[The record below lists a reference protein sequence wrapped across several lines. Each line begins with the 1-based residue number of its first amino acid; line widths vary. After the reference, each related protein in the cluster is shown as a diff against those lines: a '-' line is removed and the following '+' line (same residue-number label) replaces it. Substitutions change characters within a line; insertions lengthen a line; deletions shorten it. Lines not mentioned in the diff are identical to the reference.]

1 MFDFLPSM
9 AVFVNVV
16 ESGSFSAAA
25 RNLNLSKSA
34 VSKTIS
40 RLEEGLGTRLL
51 NRTTR
56 KLSLTE
62 AGRSYYEGCRR
73 MLNEAEAANQAVH
86 RLSDAPRGTLRV
98 NLPMSFGTLQVAPL
112 LPLFLQRFPEIDLDA
127 AFDDRPVDLVEEG
140 YDMAIRIGVL
150 SDSSLIARRLAP
162 NRRVLCA
169 APSYLEEQGAPQS
182 PEALAAH
189 SCLLYSYQASGDS
202 WRLIGPDGERRIR
215 VSGRLR
221 LNNGEAIRAA
231 AVAGLGIA
239 YLPTFIAGTDLQA
252 GRLVP
257 ILPDW
262 MDDGLGAVHAVYPA
276 GRHLSPKVRVFIDFL
291 AEHFGKEPS
300 WDQALREACR
310 GQATG

>member
-1 MFDFLPSM
+1 MFEFLPAM

-16 ESGSFSAAA
+16 ESGSFTGAA
-25 RNLNLSKSA
+25 RTLNLSKSA
-34 VSKTIS
+34 VSKTVS
-40 RLEEGLGTRLL
+40 RLEESLGARLL

-62 AGRSYYEGCRR
+62 AGRAYYEGCRR
-73 MLNEAEAANQAVH
+73 MLNEAETASQAVH
-86 RLSDAPRGTLRV
+86 RLNDVPRGTLRV

-112 LPLFLQRFPEIDLDA
+112 LPAFLQRYPEIDLDA

-140 YDMAIRIGVL
+140 YDLAIRIGIL

-162 NRRVLCA
+162 NRRILCA
-169 APSYLEEQGAPQS
+169 APSYIEEQGAPQS

-189 SCLLYSYQASGDS
+189 FCLLYSYQASGDH
-202 WRLIGPDGERRIR
+202 WRLLGPDGERQVQ

-221 LNNGEAIRAA
+221 LNNGEAICAA

-239 YLPTFIAGTDLQA
+239 YLPTFIAGSDLRA

-257 ILPDW
+257 VLPDW

-276 GRHLSPKVRVFIDFL
+276 SRHLSPKVRVFIDYL
-291 AEHFGKEPS
+291 TEHFGKEPS
-300 WDQALREACR
+300 WDQALRKAR
-310 GQATG
+310 RK